1 MRIRHSRNFD
11 GLNRRSLGFAPR
23 LGPVRQPLAAALQ
36 AGFQLLELM
45 IALAIVAIAVTVAVP
60 SYTQQID
67 KANNA
72 DAAADIMSISLA
84 IEVFYTRNGRFPDSL
99 AEIGL
104 DTLQDPWDNTYCYL
118 RIAGAGLAG
127 KGALRKDKQLN
138 PVNSDFDLYSMGKDG
153 ATRPPFT
160 AKPSWDDVVRASNG
174 RFVGL
179 AADY

>member
-1 MRIRHSRNFD
+1 MRN
-11 GLNRRSLGFAPR
+11 
-23 LGPVRQPLAAALQ
+23 RQPRTPDSLSHPTFVFAARVHTRRHPVFTALQ
-36 AGFQLLELM
+36 SGFQLLELL
-45 IALAIVAIAVTVAVP
+45 IALAIVAIAAAVAVP
-60 SYTQQID
+60 SYTQHID
-67 KANNA
+67 RANNA
-72 DAAADIMSISLA
+72 EAAADVISIAQS
-84 IEVFYTRNGRFPDSL
+84 IEMFYTRNERYPDSL

-104 DTLQDPWDNTYCYL
+104 DTFRDPWGNPYRYL

-127 KGALRKDKQLN
+127 KGALRKDKKLN

-153 ATRPPFT
+153 DTMTPFT